1 MRTLIA
7 WLGVLGLMPGF
18 LVLTTPAQT
27 QLTSIYPAAPLTK
40 LESFETNIEVVVL
53 KATTDVGA
61 ISADA
66 GAVGVKCKEMT
77 DTSTGHKEQGIA
89 IEITV
94 RGQPRDVLLIDY
106 DELATLVAAIDYISK
121 LDVTVTPLAAFD
133 AAYTTRGGFRIA
145 ALGTRN
151 TGAVQ
156 FGVRDARIGSVPVT
170 FSRDQMTRLSELI
183 NQAKGILD
191 SLRR

>member
-7 WLGVLGLMPGF
+7 RLALPGLATFF
-18 LVLTTPAQT
+18 LALTTSAQT
-27 QLTSIYPAAPLTK
+27 QFTTFYPAAPLTK
-40 LESFETNIEVVVL
+40 LESFDTNLEVVVL

-77 DTSTGHKEQGIA
+77 DTTTGRKEQGIA
-89 IEITV
+89 IEIAL

-106 DELATLVAAIDYISK
+106 DELGALVAAIGYISK